1 MSADPSQA
9 LSDPPV
15 DAPLRVLVVDDEELA
30 RMRLKSLGAGK
41 WQNSGG
47 DKAKFGLSPR
57 QVLDLWKTLRD
68 NGYGDCLGLLHFH
81 MGSQI
86 SNVRD
91 IANGMREA
99 VRYFIE
105 LSKLGA
111 KVQYM
116 DVGGGLGID
125 YEGTRSRSYC
135 SINYGVAQYAN
146 NIVQPLA
153 EACEANGLPP
163 PRIVTVAP
171 SDSR

>member
-1 MSADPSQA
+1 
-9 LSDPPV
+9 
-15 DAPLRVLVVDDEELA
+15 
-30 RMRLKSLGAGK
+30 
-41 WQNSGG
+41 
-47 DKAKFGLSPR
+47 
-57 QVLDLWKTLRD
+57 
-68 NGYGDCLGLLHFH
+68 

-99 VRYFIE
+99 MRYFVE

-111 KVQYM
+111 NVRYM

-135 SINYGVAQYAN
+135 SINYGMDQYAS

-153 EACEANGLPP
+153 EACEAQ
-163 PRIVTVAP
+163 A
-171 SDSR
+171 